1 MLMQTFARPF
11 ARRARSGGALASR
24 ARMLCSSGSPVEL
37 IDTDKLATLTPSR
50 LKRLAA
56 LDTIQSATM
65 QVEEEHLRRL
75 AEMEKETRSRMSVL
89 TGRRQQIISGESEP
103 TAQEVDDSALL
114 NSALLKSP
122 AVKARLEGAASG
134 AEPAGLPGFWPAAL
148 RACSEQG
155 HAKLFTEKDW
165 EVLEYLTGKNNSQNN
180 SPTISVEN
188 TRISPTGSVSKPQ
201 SAANP
206 PPIRRLIRHSIRHLI
221 RHSIRHL
228 IRHAPIGPVCITR
241 HSLPPSHPPP
251 PLLFATPPL

>member
-1 MLMQTFARPF
+1 MQSFARPF
-11 ARRARSGGALASR
+11 ARRARSGCALASR

-165 EVLEYLTGKNNSQNN
+165 EVLEYLTGKNNS
-180 SPTISVEN
+180 PTISVEN

-241 HSLPPSHPPP
+241 HSLPPSRPPP